1 MKEANDNYLVID
13 TNVLISGLIFPK
25 SKPNLAILKAL
36 SQYQVCVSNETFQE
50 FVEVSH
56 REKFTK
62 YLAPADLQSFTDNFA
77 KSVIFVEVTE
87 KITDCKDPK
96 DNKFLEVALSANAK
110 YLITGDKRDLLS
122 MNPYRKVEII
132 SVSEFLE
139 NG

>member
-1 MKEANDNYLVID
+1 MKEVNDNYLVID
-13 TNVLISGLIFPK
+13 TNVLISGLISPS
-25 SKPNLAILKAL
+25 SKPSLAILKAL
-36 SQYQVCVSNETFQE
+36 TQYQVCVSNETFQE
-50 FVEVSH
+50 FVEVSQ
-56 REKFTK
+56 REKFAK
-62 YLAPADLQSFTDNFA
+62 YLAPEVLKFFTDNFA
-77 KSVIFVEVTE
+77 KSVIFVDVTE

-122 MNPYRKVEII
+122 MNPYKKVEII

>member
-50 FVEVSH
+50 FVEVSQ

-62 YLAPADLQSFTDNFA
+62 YLAPTDLQSFTDNFA

-122 MNPYRKVEII
+122 MNPYKGVEII

>member
-62 YLAPADLQSFTDNFA
+62 YLAPADLQSFTDNLA